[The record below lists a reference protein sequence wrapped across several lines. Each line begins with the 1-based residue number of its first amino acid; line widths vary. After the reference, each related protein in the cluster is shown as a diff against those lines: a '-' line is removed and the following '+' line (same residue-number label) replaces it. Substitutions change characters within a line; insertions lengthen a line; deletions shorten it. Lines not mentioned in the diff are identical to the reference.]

1 MIEINII
8 IILQFTYLIIYFNL
22 IPSSF
27 LENNPP
33 FVKILAPLVL
43 LVAHNC
49 GNADGSVKVAVNL
62 E

>member
-1 MIEINII
+1 MIKINII
-8 IILQFTYLIIYFNL
+8 IQFTYLIIYFNL

-49 GNADGSVKVAVNL
+49 SNVYGSVKVAVNL

>member
-27 LENNPP
+27 LEYNP
-33 FVKILAPLVL
+33 FAKILAPLVL